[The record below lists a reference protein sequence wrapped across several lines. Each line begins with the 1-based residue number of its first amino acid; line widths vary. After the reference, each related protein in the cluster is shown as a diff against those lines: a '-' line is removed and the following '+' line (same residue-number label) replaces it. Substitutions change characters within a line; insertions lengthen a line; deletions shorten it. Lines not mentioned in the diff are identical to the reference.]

1 MSLKLGNVILRP
13 NAPFTL
19 RHINLHEKVNNRLAE
34 QRLTIHAFSV
44 RCTVTRAPT
53 HGRIGMSVHLD
64 TSKAR
69 MIHVNDNLPDK
80 LFSGHFGACG
90 RGNRAPKPETRHEV

>member
-1 MSLKLGNVILRP
+1 MIFKLGNVILRP
-13 NAPFTL
+13 SPWFTF

-44 RCTVTRAPT
+44 RGTVTRAPT

-80 LFSGHFGACG
+80 IFSGHLGILG
-90 RGNRAPKPETRHEV
+90 RGD